1 MSIIILKQRCLESK
15 ANRKE
20 FVRTPATN
28 TCVTVCVISVRENTD
43 NCLFRSGSVS
53 KYVHEQNRTLQDR
66 WRMPICKNTED
77 PDTIAN
83 VLFCNA

>member
-43 NCLFRSGSVS
+43 NCLCLDLGQCQNMCMNKTERSRIGGACQFV
-53 KYVHEQNRTLQDR
+53 K
-66 WRMPICKNTED
+66 TED

>member
-1 MSIIILKQRCLESK
+1 MSIIIMKQRCLESK

-43 NCLFRSGSVS
+43 NCLCLDLGQCQNMCMNKTERSRIGGACQFV
-53 KYVHEQNRTLQDR
+53 KTQKILTQ
-66 WRMPICKNTED
+66 
-77 PDTIAN
+77 
-83 VLFCNA
+83 